1 LQLSI
6 DDRLQAIIQIQVGNF
21 STPVKINKKKKKNWT
36 VDLDK
41 GSVGKK
47 ISVNKAI

>member
-21 STPVKINKKKKKNWT
+21 STPVKINKKRKNWT